1 MPIAVIELAFDP
13 IVRLDGAATRL
24 ETLALAVVI
33 LVAVLVAARI
43 AGWTPEQGDDPGP
56 FVHRPRLRRDDMLL
70 VALGA
75 IAGAVIGGRLGYGLI
90 HLDYYAGRPTALLD
104 PAQGSL
110 ELAGAVAG
118 AALAGASVAGLLE
131 GPVGRWFHVAALPT
145 LLALGLGKA
154 ATVLGGVGQGSP
166 SDLPW
171 ATAYVGPGPW
181 GSLSPATPSHPAQV
195 YEALVT
201 IGVLLVVMTILAA
214 GGFARRDGRAF
225 LVAIGLWAVGRAVV
239 AATWRDAAVAGPFN
253 AGQLIA
259 LALAA
264 VAFGLSLVLPRL
276 VAAVASAS
284 SGSEPPEPA
293 WPDPATRPR
302 F

>member
-1 MPIAVIELAFDP
+1 MPIAVIELDFDAV
-13 IVRLDGAATRL
+13 VRLEGASVRV
-24 ETLALAVVI
+24 ETLALAAVI

-43 AGWTPEQGDDPGP
+43 AGWTPEEGDDPGP

-70 VALGA
+70 VVLGA
-75 IAGAVIGGRLGYGLI
+75 IPGAVIGGRIGHAML
-90 HLDYYAGRPTALLD
+90 HLDYYATRPEALLD

-110 ELAGAVAG
+110 ELAAALAG
-118 AALAGASVAGLLE
+118 AALAGASVAHLLE
-131 GPVGRWFHVAALPT
+131 GPIGRWFHVATLPT

-154 ATVLGGVGQGSP
+154 ATALGGVGQGGP

-171 ATAYVGPGPW
+171 ATAYIGPGPW
-181 GSLSPATPSHPAQV
+181 GSLSPATPSHPSQV
-195 YEALVT
+195 YEALAT
-201 IGVLLVVMTILAA
+201 TGVLLVVMAILAA

-225 LVAIGLWAVGRAVV
+225 LVAIGLWGIGRAVV
-239 AATWRDAAVAGPFN
+239 AATWRDAPVAGPLN

-259 LALAA
+259 LGLAVIAL
-264 VAFGLSLVLPRL
+264 GLALVLPRL
-276 VAAVASAS
+276 AAAVARS
-284 SGSEPPEPA
+284 SPGTNGPEPA

>member
-1 MPIAVIELAFDP
+1 MPIAVIALDFDP
-13 IVRLDGAATRL
+13 IVRLEGASVRV

-43 AGWTPEQGDDPGP
+43 AGWTPEEGDDPGP
-56 FVHRPRLRRDDMLL
+56 FVHRPRLRRDDLLL
-70 VALGA
+70 VVLGA
-75 IAGAVIGGRLGYGLI
+75 IPGAVIGGRFGYALL
-90 HLDYYAGRPTALLD
+90 HLDYYGTDPVALLD

-110 ELAGAVAG
+110 ELACALAG
-118 AALAGASVAGLLE
+118 AALAGASVAHLLE
-131 GPVGRWFHVAALPT
+131 GPIGRWFHVAALPT

-154 ATVLGGVGQGSP
+154 ASALGGMGQGSP
-166 SDLPW
+166 ADLPW
-171 ATAYVGPGPW
+171 AVAYVGPGPW
-181 GSLSPATPSHPAQV
+181 GSLSPATPSHPSQV
-195 YEALVT
+195 YETLAT

-239 AATWRDAAVAGPFN
+239 AATWRDAAVIGPLN

-259 LALAA
+259 LGLAI
-264 VAFGLSLVLPRL
+264 VAFGLALALPRL
-276 VAAVASAS
+276 AAAVARS
-284 SGSEPPEPA
+284 SSEADGLGPA
-293 WPDPATRPR
+293 WPDPTTRPR